1 MKKIFQFVY
10 VVLYILVKAIVYG
23 AVITA
28 MVIFPL
34 PF

>member
-1 MKKIFQFVY
+1 MKEVFQFVY
-10 VVLYILVKAIVYG
+10 AVLYVLMKAIIYG